1 LAYFYFFYFQ
11 VLQLKSKYRVF
22 WARAVELLQ
31 MPEYI
36 EQPCSRQHDRE
47 VWTIKQ
53 CWAYSELDTAA
64 FRVLGKYRM
73 STSSR
78 SCSRPR
84 YTQHGARLPT
94 ARRNVPRDRLS
105 THRTMV
111 LGKLALEKKFPVAEN
126 WLQRLAWRSK
136 LAWSYLSWQ
145 PMLWFARSDSSRQF
159 HALYNLPNILI
170 YGSPFCFIIFT
181 SDGPVLWPR
190 LTRNFRSEWVS
201 LIFAVIL
208 HIFNVPVFRMKM
220 DQENAQAMFHGDY
233 WFWRYRLFYF
243 FRKEYQTMTNDC
255 ICNSL
260 MYHKHIAEAISQWR
274 HRLK

>member
-159 HALYNLPNILI
+159 HALYNLPNILFMDHLSASSYSRVTVPF
-170 YGSPFCFIIFT
+170 YGPGLPGIF
-181 SDGPVLWPR
+181 GV
-190 LTRNFRSEWVS
+190 SEWVWFS
-201 LIFAVIL
+201 QLYCIF
-208 HIFNVPVFRMKM
+208 
-220 DQENAQAMFHGDY
+220 
-233 WFWRYRLFYF
+233 
-243 FRKEYQTMTNDC
+243 
-255 ICNSL
+255 L
-260 MYHKHIAEAISQWR
+260 MYRYSEWKWIKKM
-274 HRLK
+274 HRLCFTVTIGFEGTVYSIFFEKNTKQWLTTAFATRSCTTSTLLKPLASGATD